1 MGSKSEVQVG
11 KKFGL
16 WTVLEVEVKNPNSG
30 AKRVRKG
37 ALCQCEC
44 GNQRY
49 KEYRDLYDGRSTS
62 CGCNGLTNA
71 RVARIKMGTLQPG
84 TKFGLLTVLED
95 LGMINGK
102 HFSKC
107 QCDCGTIL
115 NVQNHHLKNGHS
127 QSCGCLLSK
136 GELEIS
142 KLLSKNNIEYAKQ
155 YTFSDLKSEKGYAL
169 RFDFAILSNGKL
181 IRLIEFDGTQH
192 TKPASGYF
200 ENSLEEIQKRDKIK
214 EQYCKD
220 KGIELIRIPYNKLGK
235 ITLKDMGIEEEG

>member
-16 WTVLEVEVKNPNSG
+16 WTVLEIEVKNPNSG

-37 ALCQCEC
+37 ALCQCDC
-44 GNQRY
+44 GVQRY

-71 RVARIKMGTLQPG
+71 RIAKLKIGTLQAG
-84 TKFGLLTVLED
+84 SKFGLLTVIED
-95 LGMINGK
+95 LGMIDGR
-102 HFSKC
+102 HVSKC
-107 QCDCGTIL
+107 QCECGTII

-142 KLLSKNNIEYAKQ
+142 KILSSNNIEYAKQ
-155 YTFSDLKSEKGYAL
+155 YTFPDLKSEKGGAL
-169 RFDFAILSNGKL
+169 RFDFAILDKGRL
-181 IRLIEFDGTQH
+181 IKLIEFDGTQH
-192 TKPASGYF
+192 IKPAYGYF
-200 ENSLEEIQKRDKIK
+200 ENSLEEIQKRDAIK
-214 EQYCKD
+214 KQYCQD
-220 KGIELIRIPYNKLGK
+220 KGIELIRIPYSKLGK
-235 ITLKDMGIEEEG
+235 ITLKDMGIEE

>member
-1 MGSKSEVQVG
+1 MGSKAGVQVG

-16 WTVLEVEVKNPNSG
+16 WTVLEIEVKNPNSG

-71 RVARIKMGTLQPG
+71 RIANIKQGSVEPG
-84 TKFGLLTVLED
+84 SKFGYLTVLED
-95 LGMINGK
+95 LGMIEGK
-102 HFSKC
+102 HISKC
-107 QCDCGTIL
+107 QCICGSIIQ
-115 NVQNHHLKNGHS
+115 VQNHHLKNGHT

-142 KLLSKNNIEYAKQ
+142 KLLSENNIEYAKQ
-155 YTFSDLKSEKGYAL
+155 YTFSDLKSKKGRAL
-169 RFDFAILSNGKL
+169 RFDFAIFTKGKL
-181 IRLIEFDGTQH
+181 NRLIEFDGTQH
-192 TKPASGYF
+192 YKPGYGYF
-200 ENSLEEIQKRDKIK
+200 ENTLEDIQDRDRLK
-214 EQYCKD
+214 EQYCLDKD
-220 KGIELIRIPYNKLGK
+220 IPLIRIPYNKLGK
-235 ITLKDMGIEEEG
+235 ITLQDLGVEE